1 VDAGIEKGEN
11 LIERYAYLVRAL
23 PHSLSGPTFLHNP
36 FTSLPDLLSC
46 STFLLLQGNLFNL
59 LSLLQEAVSGTMID
73 VFSDKKQTR
82 KFVLF
87 INGRS
92 WVAIKERTSSID
104 KFSQQRAPLLLL
116 LLLLLFFSSAS
127 NSPSLSL
134 SALKQLLSTD

>member
-1 VDAGIEKGEN
+1 MPIWYEPCPI
-11 LIERYAYLVRAL
+11 LYLV
-23 PHSLSGPTFLHNP
+23 P
-36 FTSLPDLLSC
+36 LSC
-46 STFLLLQGNLFNL
+46 ITLSLHFPIFCLVLLFLLLQGNLFNL
-59 LSLLQEAVSGTMID
+59 LSLLQEAVFGTMID

>member
-59 LSLLQEAVSGTMID
+59 LSLLQEAVFGTMID
-73 VFSDKKQTR
+73 VFSDKKTNTKVCLVYQ
-82 KFVLF
+82 
-87 INGRS
+87 
-92 WVAIKERTSSID
+92 W
-104 KFSQQRAPLLLL
+104 
-116 LLLLLFFSSAS
+116 
-127 NSPSLSL
+127 
-134 SALKQLLSTD
+134 

>member
-59 LSLLQEAVSGTMID
+59 LSLSYKKLGTVIN
-73 VFSDKKQTR
+73 VFSDKKTNTKVCLVYQ
-82 KFVLF
+82 
-87 INGRS
+87 
-92 WVAIKERTSSID
+92 W
-104 KFSQQRAPLLLL
+104 
-116 LLLLLFFSSAS
+116 
-127 NSPSLSL
+127 
-134 SALKQLLSTD
+134 